1 MSDPSMTNFGLH
13 LYWREQLFRWRDMGT
28 IARTETMKALYR
40 APQ

>member
-1 MSDPSMTNFGLH
+1 MSAPNVVGFGLH

-28 IARTETMKALYR
+28 MARMETMKALYR